1 MEADEEPEP
10 PPGADGPMITHD
22 SDAAFADGV
31 VRMRDGCIV

>member
-1 MEADEEPEP
+1 MKNLNRR
-10 PPGADGPMITHD
+10 PGQTGPMITHD

>member
-1 MEADEEPEP
+1 MKNLNRR
-10 PPGADGPMITHD
+10 PGQTVLMITHD